1 MPPFQWESW
10 RSISAHPSLQKEGY
24 EMQLL
29 QSEVWAPSQHE
40 GFPAEN
46 YGSQGWKVS
55 GPAMF
60 LTAPFEGKLSAH
72 GSCPTSTATWPRKK
86 IVWPSGYKF
95 VHVLNEFLS
104 ILLLVGYGT
113 MTCISKGPCDI
124 KCSRRCFL
132 AIWIIY
138 FRGNVIW
145 QTHVVN
151 SLPTVTDVRT
161 QKGRKSK
168 LQVLKHFTL
177 LPFHFIFLDR
187 FLRSS
192 GSLQTSK
199 RVWRLLWTLIFW
211 STGIVGVYHKAFF
224 STVIF

>member
-1 MPPFQWESW
+1 MRCNYYRVKSEPLHSTRDSQQRTTEVRDGKSPD
-10 RSISAHPSLQKEGY
+10 LQC
-24 EMQLL
+24 
-29 QSEVWAPSQHE
+29 SSQHHLRE
-40 GFPAEN
+40 SLVPMDLVLHLQLHDLE
-46 YGSQGWKVS
+46 
-55 GPAMF
+55 
-60 LTAPFEGKLSAH
+60 
-72 GSCPTSTATWPRKK
+72 KK